1 MRRRWNRISLAA
13 LIVAIT
19 LLYPLLA
26 PTPHR
31 IDQAHAKLIVQGMT
45 KQQVEAIF
53 RVPEGSYDWAE
64 PDSLSP
70 FMIWFDFDGDGF
82 TDVLV
87 HQNGGS
93 STVLFQGFP
102 RRTNWTWTSRHGAF
116 TVWFD
121 IHDQVVGTNAAT
133 EVRIVPPW
141 QRWWNRYWKK

>member
-1 MRRRWNRISLAA
+1 MLLFI
-13 LIVAIT
+13 LIVSIT
-19 LLYPLLA
+19 FFYPLLA

-53 RVPEGSYDWAE
+53 GVPAGSYDWAE
-64 PDSLSP
+64 PESISP
-70 FMIWFDFDGDGF
+70 FMIWFDLDG
-82 TDVLV
+82 DVLV

-93 STVLFQGFP
+93 SAVLLQGFP
-102 RRTNWTWTSRHGAF
+102 RRTNGTWTSRHGAF

-121 IHDQVVGTNAAT
+121 MNDHVVGTNAAT

-141 QRWWNRYWKK
+141 QRWWRSYWKK